1 MVLPLSWRQPGGWL
15 QPLLILSAMAWLY
28 AWRLRD
34 KCRRIKALEG
44 KVVVLTGASS
54 GLGEALAHRLYAA
67 GCRLIIMARSVDQ
80 LDRVRQD
87 VMLAHQRELVYPP
100 VVLPLDLSDSDGVK
114 AAVGKALRVFGRVD
128 VLINN
133 AGVSYRGE
141 ALHTELEVDA
151 RLMQVNYLGQLAA
164 IKTVLPSMVEQ
175 RSGQIVCVSSVQGRL
190 ALPYRSAYAA
200 SKHALQAF
208 CDCLRAEVADHNVH
222 VTVVSP
228 GYIRT
233 SLSLNALTGSGA
245 AHGKLDATTAL
256 LAPLR
261 DRLAVLLRALLPS
274 VFFLLMRLRARAG
287 TGRPS

>member
-1 MVLPLSWRQPGGWL
+1 MFQVVVLANVTSVGVP
-15 QPLLILSAMAWLY
+15 
-28 AWRLRD
+28 
-34 KCRRIKALEG
+34 RRG
-44 KVVVLTGASS
+44 QVVVLTGASS

-100 VVLPLDLSDSDGVK
+100 VVLPLDLSDSDGVR

-245 AHGKLDATTAL
+245 AHGKLDATTAAGLEPDAAARRLVAALVARRHETL